1 MEEYHCIL
9 FRMHLFCSINLKE
22 VKIRV
27 QVLAATIRSIASYF
41 YLLST
46 DGIPTDTDKQGMFLL
61 GEG

>member
-1 MEEYHCIL
+1 MNPLIL
-9 FRMHLFCSINLKE
+9 LDKFEGSE
-22 VKIRV
+22 DQV